1 MGLKDDE
8 LEKIQRAMSLNPGY
22 KTSTGY
28 TGNAKEKDKEKPK
41 ITAKQRRIDHL
52 SRKQKRE
59 LWNFQSEFNKMWERN
74 SNVSRKEEGKIT
86 KKDVKD
92 GVSAEGV
99 WSINQYKKYQSMI
112 NTFLKH
118 CYEEYGAKKLSD
130 VKPKMVGSFFQSQ
143 LDKGNSAKTVSLYMS
158 SVKKMCEMG
167 EKEGIKHFGG
177 LVNAKHLEMIPEYR
191 QEDYRRGH
199 EGGYTVHD
207 VQKMSSAAGKNFSE
221 YHRVAIEVL
230 GYSGPRLDE
239 FRRIKWSHVDFENN
253 RIMLTDS
260 NMTKGARPRFIP
272 VREKTMEKLKEIYDL
287 GLHKDDNQRI
297 WGSRMSEKDVRGF
310 VKECAKLGG
319 AKYSGIHD
327 FRKSTVEYQIN
338 KMEREIKRGKLD
350 KAGMVNHIIQHV
362 NADARLNP
370 IVEKT
375 ELKRNKKGE
384 VVYKKR
390 KDGTKYPVRV
400 PVLDGNGKPVTG
412 PKYSAEELMGRRMD
426 FIKNLYLSQ
435 ILGHNRTDITAV
447 YKKKQK

>member
-1 MGLKDDE
+1 LLLK
-8 LEKIQRAMSLNPGY
+8 K
-22 KTSTGY
+22 
-28 TGNAKEKDKEKPK
+28 
-41 ITAKQRRIDHL
+41 
-52 SRKQKRE
+52 
-59 LWNFQSEFNKMWERN
+59 
-74 SNVSRKEEGKIT
+74 
-86 KKDVKD
+86 
-92 GVSAEGV
+92 
-99 WSINQYKKYQSMI
+99 
-112 NTFLKH
+112 
-118 CYEEYGAKKLSD
+118 
-130 VKPKMVGSFFQSQ
+130 
-143 LDKGNSAKTVSLYMS
+143 
-158 SVKKMCEMG
+158 
-167 EKEGIKHFGG
+167 
-177 LVNAKHLEMIPEYR
+177 
-191 QEDYRRGH
+191 
-199 EGGYTVHD
+199 
-207 VQKMSSAAGKNFSE
+207 
-221 YHRVAIEVL
+221 
-230 GYSGPRLDE
+230 
-239 FRRIKWSHVDFENN
+239 
-253 RIMLTDS
+253 
-260 NMTKGARPRFIP
+260 
-272 VREKTMEKLKEIYDL
+272 YDL

-400 PVLDGNGKPVTG
+400 PVVDGNGNPVMG

-447 YKKKQK
+447 YKKKKE

>member
-8 LEKIQRAMSLNPGY
+8 LEKIQRAMSKNPGY
-22 KTSTGY
+22 RTSTGY
-28 TGNAKEKDKEKPK
+28 TGNAKEKNKVKHK
-41 ITAKQRRIDHL
+41 ATAKQRRIDHL

-59 LWNFQSEFNKMWERN
+59 LWNVQNEFNKMWERN
-74 SNVSRKEEGKIT
+74 SNISRKEEGKIT

-99 WSINQYKKYQSMI
+99 WSVNQYKKYQSMI

-118 CYEEYGAKKLSD
+118 CYEEYGVTKLRE
-130 VKPKMVGSFFQSQ
+130 VKPKMIGSFLQIQ
-143 LDKGNSAKTVSLYMS
+143 LDRGNSAKTVGLYMS
-158 SVKKMCEMG
+158 SLKKMAEMG
-167 EKEGIKHFGG
+167 EKEGLKHFGG
-177 LVNAKHLEMIPEYR
+177 LINSKHLEMVPTYS

-199 EGGYTVHD
+199 QGGYTVHD
-207 VQKMSSAAGKNFSE
+207 VQKMSSTAGKHFSD

-239 FRRIKWSHVDFENN
+239 FRRIKWSNVDFENN

-272 VREKTMEKLKEIYDL
+272 VREKTMQKLKEICDL

-310 VKECAKLGG
+310 VKECSRLGG
-319 AKYSGIHD
+319 AKYSGVHD
-327 FRKSTVEYQIN
+327 FRKSAVEYQIN
-338 KMEREIKRGKLD
+338 QVERELKKGKLD
-350 KAGMVNHIIQHV
+350 KVEMVKRIMEHV
-362 NADARLNP
+362 NVDSRLNP
-370 IVEKT
+370 IIEKT

-390 KDGTKYPVRV
+390 KNGTKYPVRV
-400 PVLDGNGKPVTG
+400 RVLDESGNPVTG
-412 PKYSAEELMGRRMD
+412 PKYSNEDLMGRKMNY
-426 FIKNLYLSQ
+426 IKNLYLSQ
-435 ILGHNRTDITAV
+435 VLGHNRTDITAV
-447 YKKKQK
+447 YKKKKK

>member
-1 MGLKDDE
+1 MGLRDDE
-8 LEKIQRAMSLNPGY
+8 LEKVQRAMSLNPGY

-28 TGNAKEKDKEKPK
+28 TGNAKKKDKEKPK
-41 ITAKQRRIDHL
+41 ATAKQRRIDHL
-52 SRKQKRE
+52 TRKQKRE
-59 LWNFQSEFNKMWERN
+59 LWHIQSEFNKMWERN
-74 SNVSRKEEGKIT
+74 SNISRKEEGKIT

-99 WSINQYKKYQSMI
+99 WSKNQYTKYQSMI

-118 CYEEYGAKKLSD
+118 CYEEYGVTKLRD
-130 VKPKMVGSFFQSQ
+130 VKPKMIGSFFQTQ
-143 LDKGNSAKTVSLYMS
+143 LDKENSAKTMDLYMS
-158 SVKKMCEMG
+158 SIKKMCEMG
-167 EKEGIKHFGG
+167 EKEGLEHFGG
-177 LVNAKHLEMIPEYR
+177 LVNSKHLEMLPSYS
-191 QEDYRRGH
+191 QDDYRRGH
-199 EGGYTVHD
+199 KGGYTVHD
-207 VQKMSSAAGKNFSE
+207 VQKMSSAAGKHFSE
-221 YHRVAIEVL
+221 YHRVAIEIL

-239 FRRIKWSHVDFENN
+239 FRRIKWSSIDFENN

-260 NMTKGARPRFIP
+260 NMTKGARPRFVP
-272 VREKTMEKLKEIYDL
+272 VREKTMGKLKEIYDL
-287 GLHKDDNQRI
+287 GLHKNDNQRI

-327 FRKSTVEYQIN
+327 FRKSTVDYQIT

-350 KAGMVNHIIQHV
+350 KTEMVNRVMQHV
-362 NADARLNP
+362 GADSRLNP

-390 KDGTKYPVRV
+390 KNGTKYPVCV
-400 PVLDGNGKPVTG
+400 SVLDGDGNPVMG
-412 PKYSAEELMGRRMD
+412 PKYSTEDLMGRRMD

-447 YKKKQK
+447 YKKKKE